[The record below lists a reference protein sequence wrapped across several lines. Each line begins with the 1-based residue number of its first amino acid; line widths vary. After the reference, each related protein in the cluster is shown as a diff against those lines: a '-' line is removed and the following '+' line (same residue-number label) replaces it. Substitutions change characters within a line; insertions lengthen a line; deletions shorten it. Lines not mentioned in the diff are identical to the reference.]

1 MVLLANGAVTSE
13 MLLLLKL
20 LILALVPSLVCTGII
35 LTSVVGHASSTC
47 SRASICARVTS
58 MSAMVFV
65 LTISLINISVIVV
78 VPSMPVVV
86 KITSLEINGGQ
97 ALLQSGCVFADS

>member
-1 MVLLANGAVTSE
+1 MVLLADGAVTSE

-20 LILALVPSLVCTGII
+20 LILALVTSLVCTGII
-35 LTSVVGHASSTC
+35 LTSVVRHTSSTC

-58 MSAMVFV
+58 MSAVVFV
-65 LTISLINISVIVV
+65 LTSALINISVIIV
-78 VPSMPVVV
+78 VPSMPIVV
-86 KITSLEINGGQ
+86 KITSLKIDGSQ